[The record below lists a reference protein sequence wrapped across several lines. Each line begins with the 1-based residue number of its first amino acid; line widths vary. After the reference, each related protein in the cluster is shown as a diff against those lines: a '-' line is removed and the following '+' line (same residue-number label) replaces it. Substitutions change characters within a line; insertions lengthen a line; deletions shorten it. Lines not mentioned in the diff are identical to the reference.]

1 MNHEEQL
8 GVVRRALELEN
19 LVARAEGTL
28 KNVRRN
34 KPKPPSRPAR
44 QVIEKKYP
52 ELTPQTKLFKPGC
65 LVSIAALFLGFGGIW
80 HWLMSDGDISGFI
93 AIAGI
98 VVVFLSLWWGF
109 RYAITDYS
117 REQEE
122 DLERQ
127 RNDAAY
133 LEQCRAIDRDV
144 AQRQAEADRAYEEA
158 VKDYN
163 TNIFPKYEEKLAA
176 WEELL
181 SQAESTEALAKEER
195 EKHYLE
201 TSLIP
206 MMYRNRDV
214 LKFVC
219 EFMETSTDYDI
230 KESIEMYERKEQ
242 SKREERAIEAQQDA
256 NWLANQQN
264 ALLDRQNEI
273 AENTRRDQNIS
284 NAVAAWQ
291 RHKINKSLKDLNK

>member
-44 QVIEKKYP
+44 QVIEKQYP
-52 ELTPQTKLFKPGC
+52 ELTPKVKFFKPGC
-65 LVSIAALFLGFGGIW
+65 LIPIAAFYLGFEAIG
-80 HWLMSDGDISGFI
+80 LMFESGLA

-98 VVVFLSLWWGF
+98 VVVILSLWWGY
-109 RYAITDYS
+109 RYATTDYP
-117 REQEE
+117 RQKEE

-273 AENTRRDQNIS
+273 AENARRDQNIS